1 MCNSRGLRVF
11 LAEPLKVRHF
21 RFNIDLTKGKKLGQ
35 KNKAQQPSRTA
46 PPPSDGF
53 ALSEGILAR
62 RQSVQEW
69 PRFQFD
75 LEQLPRTLEPGPNWD
90 DTHLAREYIR
100 VYEASQRKILDATP
114 GFVEVGKTET
124 HCFFSNDGC
133 KHLVSRLL
141 SQPHTRVT
149 ELTLTTSGDVTRN
162 YYENSGGQAQDTDDL
177 LQNGLD
183 ELLSDEARFARYP
196 HYHLRFFMLQT
207 RGELLEETYRGM
219 YLYDPSTN
227 SIVCQNAEQL

>member
-1 MCNSRGLRVF
+1 M
-11 LAEPLKVRHF
+11 RHY
-21 RFNIDLTKGKKLGQ
+21 RFNIDLSKGKKLGKKDQ
-35 KNKAQQPSRTA
+35 DKPRSRPA

-53 ALSEGILAR
+53 SISDGVLAR

-90 DTHLAREYIR
+90 DKHLAQEYIR
-100 VYEASQRKILDATP
+100 VYEASQRKVLDAEP

-141 SQPHTRVT
+141 SKPHQRVT
-149 ELTLTTSGDVTRN
+149 ELTLTTSGDITRN
-162 YYENSGGQAQDTDDL
+162 YYENSGGQNQVTDDL
-177 LQNGLD
+177 LESGLD
-183 ELLSDEARFARYP
+183 ELLADEQRFARYP

-207 RGELLEETYRGM
+207 QGEQLEETYRGM
-219 YLYDPSTN
+219 YLYDRSTN
-227 SIVCQNAEQL
+227 TIVCQNAEQL